1 MTESIVEIKD
11 LTKIYKTRRGKLTA
25 VDHVSFKVFHGE
37 MFGMIGPNGAGKSTI
52 FNMMTTLIKPTSG
65 SIKIAGYDLNKDAS
79 KIRRIIGVV
88 PQQSS
93 LYLDLT
99 ARENLQLMGD
109 LYEIPK
115 YLQEERIERFL
126 KLVALSEHADR
137 YVSGFSGG
145 MKQRLS
151 VICAMM
157 HDPEILFWDEPTT
170 GLDPQTRKALWD
182 LALKLKARGK
192 TLIFTTHYMDEADKL
207 CDRVAIMNS
216 GKLIALDP
224 PDNLKRNHQGNNLE
238 EVFMHL
244 TGEHIRD

>member
-1 MTESIVEIKD
+1 KRE
-11 LTKIYKTRRGKLTA
+11 G
-25 VDHVSFKVFHGE
+25 VSSRV
-37 MFGMIGPNGAGKSTI
+37 
-52 FNMMTTLIKPTSG
+52 
-65 SIKIAGYDLNKDAS
+65 
-79 KIRRIIGVV
+79 
-88 PQQSS
+88 
-93 LYLDLT
+93 LD
-99 ARENLQLMGD
+99 
-109 LYEIPK
+109 EIPK
-115 YLQEERIERFL
+115 DLQEERIERLL

-137 YVSGFSGG
+137 YVGGFSGG

>member
-1 MTESIVEIKD
+1 
-11 LTKIYKTRRGKLTA
+11 
-25 VDHVSFKVFHGE
+25 
-37 MFGMIGPNGAGKSTI
+37 
-52 FNMMTTLIKPTSG
+52 MMTTLIRPTRG
-65 SIKIAGYDLNKDAS
+65 SIKIAGYDLVKSAD

-170 GLDPQTRKALWD
+170 GLDPQTRKAL
-182 LALKLKARGK
+182 
-192 TLIFTTHYMDEADKL
+192 Y
-207 CDRVAIMNS
+207 
-216 GKLIALDP
+216 
-224 PDNLKRNHQGNNLE
+224 
-238 EVFMHL
+238 
-244 TGEHIRD
+244 HIRYCFYVVIDHCMISYAISPLSHNS